1 LATEHTTGTN
11 LDYPMSPDAASSDL
25 NDDSS
30 DLRSTTSISERTSEA
45 ESPSIA
51 GKPDKVEKPSIAAKP
66 GNAMSLRLIRWL
78 NWSQKD
84 YAEIRVSVFNPVVLP
99 PDSSPEEHQTN
110 LHQLARQ
117 YLDIE
122 EPLRGQDDQKV
133 MDVVTL
139 VIFPFTFTRRI
150 H

>member
-1 LATEHTTGTN
+1 
-11 LDYPMSPDAASSDL
+11 
-25 NDDSS
+25 
-30 DLRSTTSISERTSEA
+30 
-45 ESPSIA
+45 
-51 GKPDKVEKPSIAAKP
+51 
-66 GNAMSLRLIRWL
+66 MSLRLIRWL

-99 PDSSPEEHQTN
+99 PDSSPEGYQTN

-117 YLDIE
+117 HLDIE
-122 EPLRGQDDQKV
+122 EPLRGQDNQKV

-139 VIFPFTFTRRI
+139 VIFPFVFTWRI